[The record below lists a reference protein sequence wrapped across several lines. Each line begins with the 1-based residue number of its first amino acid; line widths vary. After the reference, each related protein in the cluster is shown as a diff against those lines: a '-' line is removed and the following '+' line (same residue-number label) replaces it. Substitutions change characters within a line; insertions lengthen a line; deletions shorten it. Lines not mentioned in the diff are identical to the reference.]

1 MTPSMAAEAEQAA
14 GSAVAAEIWLHGNVR
29 PAAGLLL
36 AAVLL
41 AAGIVAA
48 TVVVPLSTWLRWPVA
63 GAAVTGVVAATALA
77 WSAARPRLM
86 RSGSAVIVRLS
97 PLATHRVPLDIV
109 ECVFPGSQ
117 PLAAGSHPL
126 GGDEPAADGAADR
139 RVNTLVIRLAERA
152 LEWRSRPVASAW
164 GAWSEGSIVFDGRW
178 CEPLSPAVVR
188 GISARLLEAK
198 RQVANGPPPCSGAPR

>member
-1 MTPSMAAEAEQAA
+1 MTPPMAAEADQSA
-14 GSAVAAEIWLHGNVR
+14 GSAAAAEIWLHGNVR

-41 AAGIVAA
+41 AAGIVA
-48 TVVVPLSTWLRWPVA
+48 TTIVVPLSPWLRWPLAVA
-63 GAAVTGVVAATALA
+63 AAAGVVAAMIVA
-77 WSAARPRLM
+77 WSAARPRLV
-86 RSGSAVIVRLS
+86 RSGSEVIVRLA
-97 PLATHRVPLDIV
+97 PLATHRVPLEIV

-117 PLAAGSHPL
+117 PLVAGSQPPA
-126 GGDEPAADGAADR
+126 GDEPAANAAADR

-152 LEWRSRPVASAW
+152 LAWRSRPVASVW

-198 RQVANGPPPCSGAPR
+198 RQVASGAMPSSGAPQ